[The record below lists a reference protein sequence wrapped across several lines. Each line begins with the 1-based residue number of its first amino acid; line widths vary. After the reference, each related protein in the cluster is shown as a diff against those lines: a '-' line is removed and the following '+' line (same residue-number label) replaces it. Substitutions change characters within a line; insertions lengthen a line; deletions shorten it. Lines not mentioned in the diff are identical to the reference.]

1 MSDYETI
8 QRRRNIIVGI
18 FVIVALFALIWLI
31 FKFGELPITASKWR
45 AFNVF
50 VQFPTASGVEKDT
63 PVRFCGYQIGRVTR
77 VMPPEIRPE
86 IRNGKK
92 TDRLYHQTMV
102 ILSIEKKYVN
112 IPSNVEVKVMMR
124 GLGSSY
130 IELAVDPTKL
140 PAPPLDPNRLET
152 RFLCEGLP
160 PLQGSAGMTSEF
172 FPQESQE
179 KIDDLITT
187 LRVLIDNANDVVG
200 DPNTKEN
207 LKKTLANL
215 AEASQQA
222 TVIVQQAKQAIGRA
236 ERMIE
241 EFQKFAVTGTETL
254 QNLDAKAEQ
263 LIIPL
268 ISTSEELSKA
278 TSQLRVILG
287 KVNTGQGTVARLIN
301 DGQLYESMLENTEQ
315 LEGLLQ
321 ELTLLISDVREKG
334 LRSIY

>member
-1 MSDYETI
+1 VSDYETI

-31 FKFGELPITASKWR
+31 FKFGDLPTTWSKMR
-45 AFNVF
+45 SFNVF
-50 VQFPTASGVEKDT
+50 VQFPTASGVHKDT
-63 PVRFCGYQIGRVTR
+63 PVNFCGYKIGSVTR

-92 TDRLYHQTMV
+92 TDHKYHQALV
-102 ILSIEKKYVN
+102 VLSIDKKYVN
-112 IPSNVEVKVMMR
+112 IPSNVQIRLMAR

-130 IELAVDPTKL
+130 IELAVDPAKL
-140 PAPPLDPNRLET
+140 PAPPLDPNRPET
-152 RFLCEGLP
+152 QFLGEGLP
-160 PLQGSAGMTSEF
+160 PLQGSTGMTSEF
-172 FPQESQE
+172 FPEESQK
-179 KIDDLITT
+179 KIDELITT
-187 LRVLIDNANDVVG
+187 LKVLINNANDVIG

-222 TVIVQQAKQAIGRA
+222 KVTVQKAEQTIGRA

-241 EFQKFAVTGTETL
+241 EFQKFAVTGAETL
-254 QNLDAKAEQ
+254 QNLDAKAEK

-278 TSQLRVILG
+278 TSQLRLILG
-287 KVNTGQGTVARLIN
+287 KVNTGQGTVARLVN

-315 LEGLLQ
+315 LQGLLQ
-321 ELTLLISDVREKG
+321 ELKALISDVREKG
-334 LRSIY
+334 VRSIY